1 MLNEQTL
8 NELVVRA
15 VQRAFDAWAAE
26 HPTLAEMIDRITL
39 TRRVIESVRASDEFR
54 QAIAHSQAES
64 LEASLL
70 TTLIDIARPLVV
82 GILTV

>member
-1 MLNEQTL
+1 MSNEQKV

-26 HPTLAEMIDRITL
+26 HPSLAEVIDRITL
-39 TRRVIESVRASDEFR
+39 TQRAIESVRASEAFG
-54 QAIAHSQAES
+54 QAVAHYEAES

-70 TTLIDIARPLVV
+70 GSLVDIARPLIA
-82 GILTV
+82 GILAA